1 MSTTITNL
9 PETSKVNGSDYLVLD
24 QPDKTVKSTVSNFLT
39 DTGVVLATQLKDTNG
54 ADLIQS
60 SNGNTVQ
67 EELNNNLLNDREQWR
82 RSLAEAGLTLVD
94 GSFEEGATV
103 GSVTD
108 AVWHIAGGQCYT
120 WDGALPKTVPADSTP
135 ESSGGVGGRKWV
147 SVGDA
152 SLKTMLYGWQGYS
165 FIDGGNLSLYKKK
178 GIFGDSGAIQ
188 DKYEVIKYSDGFWY
202 KYNNSLPFSYGSA
215 PDSTWTNVGKLNG
228 FDENTPENFGAV
240 VNNSTYD
247 CLDAINK
254 AMATGFLRLTAGATY
269 FVSDEVVIPS
279 NLVMETN
286 GATIKAMSG
295 YSWGGKA
302 VVRASKKPVGTSPDL
317 SLPEQQVRGIRH
329 IGTLNIDANN
339 VAPYGFYGF
348 GVVAESTTDIIYAY
362 NATEVGIVLLGS
374 WYHKVNQY
382 MAIDCARGVSLAHG
396 FSGETG
402 DVNVNGVEFGV
413 VAAYNTSKSLSYG
426 YDPYSSSLTPQLIG
440 AGVTLGQGL
449 ASRIGTLIAETTAGA
464 GLATVNAVSWSVG
477 SMYFGKCSEALE
489 DSAEPDIAILSTTGN
504 VEDHVFD
511 VGNIHFGI
519 GTGILQRATASE
531 FLNIQSIYRIDNKKT
546 WHSSSKASSSFV
558 NFVNY
563 YVLNPYDYVKPAQL
577 TTDVGK
583 EVVSS
588 SSMLNFKDFS
598 NTPSIP
604 FVYTGGEIA
613 IHVSISS
620 GSVVSTEFQVT
631 SDSGIEYITC
641 TGSPFQFN
649 LTQPRTVGNTYTVT
663 LATAQSAASGQ
674 GAIHILKQKPS
685 QWLR

>member
-1 MSTTITNL
+1 MSSGCGDVLSLADLQTAKKHQIFEAEVITGKSGGTAGGTDIDYATNAVTGQMQKTL
-9 PETSKVNGSDYLVLD
+9 PAVLRD
-24 QPDKTVKSTVSNFLT
+24 AGFFPVSWDFSTGGTLTVS
-39 DTGVVLATQLKDTNG
+39 DRDKVVYDPVSKTWY
-54 ADLIQS
+54 S
-60 SNGNTVQ
+60 Y
-67 EELNNNLLNDREQWR
+67 
-82 RSLAEAGLTLVD
+82 AGTLPV
-94 GSFEEGATV
+94 V
-103 GSVTD
+103 
-108 AVWHIAGGQCYT
+108 
-120 WDGALPKTVPADSTP
+120 VPASFNP
-135 ESSGGVGGRKWV
+135 V
-147 SVGDA
+147 SNANWKPQTDPDLRIDLQ
-152 SLKTMLYGWQGYS
+152 SWRGYS
-165 FIDGGNLSLYKKK
+165 LPDNGNLSLYKKVGK
-178 GIFGDSGAIQ
+178 FSDGGSVGT
-188 DKYEVIKYSDGFWY
+188 KYDVVGSADGFWY
-202 KYNNSLPFSYGSA
+202 RYTGALPFSYGSA

-329 IGTLNIDANN
+329 VGTLNIDANS

-348 GVVAESTTDIIYAY
+348 GVVAESATDIIYAY

-426 YDPYSSSLTPQLIG
+426 YDPYSASLTPQLIG

-477 SMYFGKCSEALE
+477 SMYFEKCSEALE

-577 TTDVGK
+577 TNDVGK

-649 LTQPRTVGNTYTVT
+649 LTQPRTAGNTYTVT
-663 LATAQSAASGQ
+663 LSTAQSAASGR
-674 GAIHILKQKPS
+674 GAIHILKQKQS

>member
-1 MSTTITNL
+1 MS
-9 PETSKVNGSDYLVLD
+9 SGCGDVL
-24 QPDKTVKSTVSNFLT
+24 SL
-39 DTGVVLATQLKDTNG
+39 
-54 ADLIQS
+54 ADLQTAKKHHIF
-60 SNGNTVQ
+60 
-67 EELNNNLLNDREQWR
+67 E
-82 RSLAEAGLTLVD
+82 AEVITG
-94 GSFEEGATV
+94 
-103 GSVTD
+103 
-108 AVWHIAGGQCYT
+108 
-120 WDGALPKTVPADSTP
+120 K
-135 ESSGGVGGRKWV
+135 SGGVATGADIDYATNPVTGQTQKTLPAVLRDAGFSPVSWDFSTGGTLTIADRDKV
-147 SVGDA
+147 VYDPVG
-152 SLKTMLYGWQGYS
+152 KTWYLYAGTLPVVVPAGFNPVGNADWKPQTDPDLRLDLQSWRGYS
-165 FIDGGNLSLYKKK
+165 LPDNGNLSLYKKVGK
-178 GIFGDSGAIQ
+178 FSDGGSVGTKYDVVGD
-188 DKYEVIKYSDGFWY
+188 DDGFWY
-202 KYNNSLPFSYGSA
+202 RYTGVLPFSYGSA
-215 PDSTWTNVGKLNG
+215 PDSAWSNVGKLNG
-228 FDENTPENFGAV
+228 FDENTPENFGAA
-240 VNNSTYD
+240 VNDSAYD

-279 NLVMETN
+279 YLVMETN

-348 GVVAESTTDIIYAY
+348 GVVAESITDIIYAY
-362 NATEVGIVLLGS
+362 NATELGLVLLGS

-449 ASRIGTLIAETTAGA
+449 SSRIGTLIAETTAGA

-477 SMYFGKCSEALE
+477 SMYFEKCSEALE

-519 GTGILQRATASE
+519 GTGILQRAAASE

-546 WHSSSKASSSFV
+546 WHSSSKAASSFV

-577 TTDVGK
+577 TNDVGK
-583 EVVSS
+583 EVISS

-649 LTQPRTVGNTYTVT
+649 LTQPRTVGNTYIVT
-663 LATAQSAASGQ
+663 LSTAQSAASGQ

>member
-1 MSTTITNL
+1 MS
-9 PETSKVNGSDYLVLD
+9 SGCGDVL
-24 QPDKTVKSTVSNFLT
+24 SL
-39 DTGVVLATQLKDTNG
+39 
-54 ADLIQS
+54 ADLQTAKKHQIF
-60 SNGNTVQ
+60 
-67 EELNNNLLNDREQWR
+67 E
-82 RSLAEAGLTLVD
+82 AEVITG
-94 GSFEEGATV
+94 
-103 GSVTD
+103 
-108 AVWHIAGGQCYT
+108 
-120 WDGALPKTVPADSTP
+120 K
-135 ESSGGVGGRKWV
+135 SGGVAGGADIDYATNPVTGQTQKTLPAVLRDAGFSPV
-147 SVGDA
+147 SWDFSTGGTLTVNDRDKVVYDPVSKTWYSYMGTLPVVVPA
-152 SLKTMLYGWQGYS
+152 SFNPAGNANWKPQTYQDLRLDLQSWRGYS
-165 FIDGGNLSLYKKK
+165 LPDNGNLSLYKKVGK
-178 GIFGDSGAIQ
+178 FSDGGSVGTKYDVVGD
-188 DKYEVIKYSDGFWY
+188 DDGFWY
-202 KYNNSLPFSYGSA
+202 RYTGVLPFSYGST
-215 PDSTWTNVGKLNG
+215 PDSAWSNVGKLNG

-240 VNNSTYD
+240 VNNSTHD

-254 AMATGFLRLTAGATY
+254 AIATGFLRLTAGATY

-295 YSWGGKA
+295 YSWGRKS

-348 GVVAESTTDIIYAY
+348 GVVAESVTDIIYAY

-477 SMYFGKCSEALE
+477 SMYFEKCSEALE
-489 DSAEPDIAILSTTGN
+489 HSAEPDIAILSTTGN

-519 GTGILQRATASE
+519 GTGILQRSTASE

-546 WHSSSKASSSFV
+546 WHSSSKAASSFV

-577 TTDVGK
+577 TNDVGK
-583 EVVSS
+583 EVISS

-620 GSVVSTEFQVT
+620 GSVLSTEFQVT

-649 LTQPRTVGNTYTVT
+649 LTKRRTVGNTYTVT
-663 LATAQSAASGQ
+663 LGTPQSGASGQ

>member
-1 MSTTITNL
+1 MS
-9 PETSKVNGSDYLVLD
+9 SGCGDVL
-24 QPDKTVKSTVSNFLT
+24 SL
-39 DTGVVLATQLKDTNG
+39 
-54 ADLIQS
+54 ADLQTAKKHQIF
-60 SNGNTVQ
+60 
-67 EELNNNLLNDREQWR
+67 E
-82 RSLAEAGLTLVD
+82 AEVITG
-94 GSFEEGATV
+94 
-103 GSVTD
+103 
-108 AVWHIAGGQCYT
+108 
-120 WDGALPKTVPADSTP
+120 K
-135 ESSGGVGGRKWV
+135 SGGVAGGADIDYATNQVTGQTQKTLPAVLRDAGFSPV
-147 SVGDA
+147 SWDFSTGGTLTVNDRGKVVYDPVG
-152 SLKTMLYGWQGYS
+152 KTWYSYAGTLPVVVPAGFNPVGNADWKPQTDPDLRLDLQSWRGYS
-165 FIDGGNLSLYKKK
+165 LPDNGNLSLYKKVGK
-178 GIFGDSGAIQ
+178 FSDGGSVGTKYDVVGD
-188 DKYEVIKYSDGFWY
+188 DDGFWY
-202 KYNNSLPFSYGSA
+202 RYTGVLPFSYGSA
-215 PDSTWTNVGKLNG
+215 PDSAWSNVGKLNG
-228 FDENTPENFGAV
+228 FDENTPENFGAA
-240 VNNSTYD
+240 VNDSTYD

-279 NLVMETN
+279 YLVMETN

-477 SMYFGKCSEALE
+477 SMYFEKCSEALE

-577 TTDVGK
+577 TNDVGK
-583 EVVSS
+583 EVISS
-588 SSMLNFKDFS
+588 TAMLNFKDFS

-649 LTQPRTVGNTYTVT
+649 LTQSRTVGNTYTVT
-663 LATAQSAASGQ
+663 LSTAQSAASGQ

>member
-1 MSTTITNL
+1 MTDITANVIVSMPSQL
-9 PETSKVNGSDYLVLD
+9 FTMARSFKAVANGKIYIGKIDTDPVNPENQIQVYVENEDGSHVPVSQPIIINAAGYPVYNGQIAKFV
-24 QPDKTVKSTVSNFLT
+24 
-39 DTGVVLATQLKDTNG
+39 
-54 ADLIQS
+54 
-60 SNGNTVQ
+60 TVQ
-67 EELNNNLLNDREQWR
+67 GHSMAVYDAYGAQQFYFPNVLKYDPDQFSVWAKNHFRLNFYFKSDI
-82 RSLAEAGLTLVD
+82 
-94 GSFEEGATV
+94 SF
-103 GSVTD
+103 
-108 AVWHIAGGQCYT
+108 
-120 WDGALPKTVPADSTP
+120 
-135 ESSGGVGGRKWV
+135 SSGGHIDDERYAVLYDNDPDGNMYFYARKDIVEGGYDVDAGSHPDDNWICVG
-147 SVGDA
+147 
-152 SLKTMLYGWQGYS
+152 L
-165 FIDGGNLSLYKKK
+165 
-178 GIFGDSGAIQ
+178 
-188 DKYEVIKYSDGFWY
+188 
-202 KYNNSLPFSYGSA
+202 
-215 PDSTWTNVGKLNG
+215 LNG
-228 FDENTPENFGAV
+228 FNLNTPENFGAKPY
-240 VNNSTYD
+240 SESD
-247 CLDAINK
+247 CLNAIN
-254 AMATGFLRLTAGATY
+254 MAIKTGFIELTPGCTY

-279 NLVMETN
+279 YLVMETN

-348 GVVAESTTDIIYAY
+348 GVVAESVTDIIYAY

-382 MAIDCARGVSLAHG
+382 MGIDCARGVSLAHG

-477 SMYFGKCSEALE
+477 SMYFEKCSEALE

-531 FLNIQSIYRIDNKKT
+531 FLNIQSIYRVDNKKT

-563 YVLNPYDYVKPAQL
+563 YVLLAYDYTKPVQL
-577 TTDVGK
+577 TNDVGK
-583 EVVSS
+583 EVISS

-598 NTPSIP
+598 NMPSIP

-613 IHVSISS
+613 IHISISS
-620 GSVVSTEFQVT
+620 GSVLYTEFQVT
-631 SDSGIEYITC
+631 SDSGIEYISCDT
-641 TGSPFQFN
+641 SPLQFN
-649 LTQPRTVGNTYTVT
+649 LTQPRTVGNTYIVT
-663 LATAQSAASGQ
+663 LATAQQAASGQ

>member
-1 MSTTITNL
+1 MTDITANVIVSMPSQL
-9 PETSKVNGSDYLVLD
+9 FTMARSFKAVANGKIYIGKIDTDPVNTDNQIQVYVENEDGSHVPVS
-24 QPDKTVKSTVSNFLT
+24 QPIIINAAGYPVY
-39 DTGVVLATQLKDTNG
+39 NG
-54 ADLIQS
+54 QIAKFV
-60 SNGNTVQ
+60 TVQ
-67 EELNNNLLNDREQWR
+67 GHSMAVYDAYGSQQFYFPNVLKYDPDQFSVWAKNHFRLNFYFKSDI
-82 RSLAEAGLTLVD
+82 
-94 GSFEEGATV
+94 SF
-103 GSVTD
+103 
-108 AVWHIAGGQCYT
+108 
-120 WDGALPKTVPADSTP
+120 
-135 ESSGGVGGRKWV
+135 SSGGHIDDERYAVLYDNDPDGNMYFYARKDIVEGGYDVDAGSHPDDNWICVG
-147 SVGDA
+147 
-152 SLKTMLYGWQGYS
+152 L
-165 FIDGGNLSLYKKK
+165 
-178 GIFGDSGAIQ
+178 
-188 DKYEVIKYSDGFWY
+188 
-202 KYNNSLPFSYGSA
+202 
-215 PDSTWTNVGKLNG
+215 LNG
-228 FDENTPENFGAV
+228 FNLNTPENFGAKPD
-240 VNNSTYD
+240 SESD
-247 CLDAINK
+247 CLNAIN
-254 AMATGFLRLTAGATY
+254 MAIKTGFIELTPSCTY

-279 NLVMETN
+279 HLVMETN

-348 GVVAESTTDIIYAY
+348 GVVAESATDIIYAY

-382 MAIDCARGVSLAHG
+382 MGIDCARGVSLAHG

-477 SMYFGKCSEALE
+477 SMYFEKCSEALE

-563 YVLNPYDYVKPAQL
+563 YVLNPYDYVKPVQL
-577 TTDVGK
+577 TNDVGK
-583 EVVSS
+583 DVISS
-588 SSMLNFKDFS
+588 SAMLNFKDFS
-598 NTPSIP
+598 NTPNIP
-604 FVYTGGEIA
+604 FFYTGGDLDIN
-613 IHVSISS
+613 ISISE
-620 GSVVSTEFQVT
+620 GSIIGLGIQVQ
-631 SDSGIEYITC
+631 SEDGIEYITC
-641 TGSPFQFN
+641 TSSPFSAK
-649 LTQPRTVGNTYTVT
+649 LTKRRNAYSVYWVSMGTPVQA
-663 LATAQSAASGQ
+663 ATGM
-674 GAIHILKQKPS
+674 GAIIITKQKTS

>member
-1 MSTTITNL
+1 MCAKKGT
-9 PETSKVNGSDYLVLD
+9 PA
-24 QPDKTVKSTVSNFLT
+24 DKMTEAENFLT
-39 DTGVVLATQLKDTNG
+39 LYKEEGGEQVPVTQPV
-54 ADLIQS
+54 I
-60 SNGNTVQ
+60 
-67 EELNNNLLNDREQWR
+67 LNQV
-82 RSLAEAGLTLVD
+82 GLPVVD
-94 GSFEEGATV
+94 GNVVSILCPQEYALAVYDAYGAQQFYFPNVRKYDPDQFSVWAKNHFRLNFYFKSDISF
-103 GSVTD
+103 
-108 AVWHIAGGQCYT
+108 
-120 WDGALPKTVPADSTP
+120 
-135 ESSGGVGGRKWV
+135 SSGGHIDDERYAVLYDNDPDGNMYFYARKYIAEGGYDVDAGSHPDDNWICVG
-147 SVGDA
+147 
-152 SLKTMLYGWQGYS
+152 L
-165 FIDGGNLSLYKKK
+165 
-178 GIFGDSGAIQ
+178 
-188 DKYEVIKYSDGFWY
+188 
-202 KYNNSLPFSYGSA
+202 
-215 PDSTWTNVGKLNG
+215 LNG
-228 FDENTPENFGAV
+228 FNLNTPENFGAKPY
-240 VNNSTYD
+240 SESD
-247 CLDAINK
+247 CLNAIK
-254 AMATGFLRLTAGATY
+254 MAIKTGFIELTPGCTY

-279 NLVMETN
+279 YLVMETN

-382 MAIDCARGVSLAHG
+382 MGIDCARGVSLAHG

-426 YDPYSSSLTPQLIG
+426 YDPYSSSLNPQLIG

-477 SMYFGKCSEALE
+477 SMYFEKCSEALE

-563 YVLNPYDYVKPAQL
+563 YVLNPYDYVKPVQL
-577 TTDVGK
+577 TNDVGK
-583 EVVSS
+583 DVISS
-588 SSMLNFKDFS
+588 SAMLNFKDFS
-598 NTPSIP
+598 NTPNIP
-604 FVYTGGEIA
+604 FFYTGGDLNIN
-613 IHVSISS
+613 ISISE
-620 GSVVSTEFQVT
+620 GSIVGLDIQVQ
-631 SDSGIEYITC
+631 SEDGIEYITC
-641 TGSPFQFN
+641 TSSPFSAK
-649 LTQPRTVGNTYTVT
+649 LTKRRNAYSVYWVSVGTPVQE
-663 LATAQSAASGQ
+663 ATGM
-674 GAIHILKQKPS
+674 GAIIITKQKTS

>member
-1 MSTTITNL
+1 MSDITANVVVSMPSQL
-9 PETSKVNGSDYLVLD
+9 FTMARSFKAVANGKIYIGKIDTDPVNPENQIQVYVENEDGSHVPVSQPIIINAAGYPVYNGQIAKFV
-24 QPDKTVKSTVSNFLT
+24 
-39 DTGVVLATQLKDTNG
+39 
-54 ADLIQS
+54 
-60 SNGNTVQ
+60 TVQ
-67 EELNNNLLNDREQWR
+67 GHSMAVYDAYGAQQFYFPNVLKYDPDQFSVWAKNHFRLNFYFKSDI
-82 RSLAEAGLTLVD
+82 
-94 GSFEEGATV
+94 SF
-103 GSVTD
+103 
-108 AVWHIAGGQCYT
+108 
-120 WDGALPKTVPADSTP
+120 
-135 ESSGGVGGRKWV
+135 SSGGHIDDERYAVLYDNDPDGNMYFYARKDIVEGGYDVDAGSHPDDNWICVG
-147 SVGDA
+147 
-152 SLKTMLYGWQGYS
+152 L
-165 FIDGGNLSLYKKK
+165 
-178 GIFGDSGAIQ
+178 
-188 DKYEVIKYSDGFWY
+188 
-202 KYNNSLPFSYGSA
+202 
-215 PDSTWTNVGKLNG
+215 LNG
-228 FDENTPENFGAV
+228 FNLNTPENFGAKPY
-240 VNNSTYD
+240 SESD
-247 CLDAINK
+247 CLNAIN
-254 AMATGFLRLTAGATY
+254 MAIKTGFIELTPGCTY

-279 NLVMETN
+279 YLVMETN

-348 GVVAESTTDIIYAY
+348 GVVAESVTDIIYAY

-382 MAIDCARGVSLAHG
+382 MGIDCARGVSLAHG

-477 SMYFGKCSEALE
+477 SMYFEKCSEALE

-531 FLNIQSIYRIDNKKT
+531 FLNIQSIYRVDNKKT

-563 YVLNPYDYVKPAQL
+563 YVLLAYDYTKPVQL
-577 TTDVGK
+577 TNDVGK
-583 EVVSS
+583 EVISS

-598 NTPSIP
+598 NMPSIP

-613 IHVSISS
+613 IHISISS
-620 GSVVSTEFQVT
+620 GSVLYTEFQVT
-631 SDSGIEYITC
+631 SDSGIEYISCDT
-641 TGSPFQFN
+641 SPLQFN
-649 LTQPRTVGNTYTVT
+649 LTQPRTVGNTYIVT
-663 LATAQSAASGQ
+663 LATAQQAASGQ

>member
-1 MSTTITNL
+1 MATVPTNKPIPSEDPRDLKFNAGKIDEVVTSDAHYYTDRFGVRRFTIAGFQYTAEEAIRNYGYITMDSF
-9 PETSKVNGSDYLVLD
+9 EDG
-24 QPDKTVKSTVSNFLT
+24 
-39 DTGVVLATQLKDTNG
+39 AT
-54 ADLIQS
+54 
-60 SNGNTVQ
+60 
-67 EELNNNLLNDREQWR
+67 
-82 RSLAEAGLTLVD
+82 LTLPNQVLRYEATGEYYRFD
-94 GSFEEGATV
+94 G
-103 GSVTD
+103 D
-108 AVWHIAGGQCYT
+108 
-120 WDGALPKTVPADSTP
+120 LPKTVPAGSTP
-135 ESSGGVGGRKWV
+135 ETSGGIGLGAWV

-178 GIFGDSGAIQ
+178 GIFGDSGVIQ

-202 KYNNSLPFSYGSA
+202 KYNNSLPFSYGSS
-215 PDSTWTNVGKLNG
+215 PDSNWTNVGKLNG

-240 VNNSTYD
+240 VNNSTHD

-279 NLVMETN
+279 YLVMETN

-382 MAIDCARGVSLAHG
+382 MGIDCARGVSLAHG

-464 GLATVNAVSWSVG
+464 GLATVNAVSWSAG
-477 SMYFGKCSEALE
+477 SMYFEKCSEALE

-546 WHSSSKASSSFV
+546 WHSSSKAASSFV

-563 YVLNPYDYVKPAQL
+563 YVLNPYDYIKPVQL
-577 TTDVGK
+577 TNDVGK
-583 EVVSS
+583 EVISS

-604 FVYTGGEIA
+604 FVYTGGDIS

-620 GSVVSTEFQVT
+620 GSVLSTEFQVT

-663 LATAQSAASGQ
+663 LSTAQSAASGQ

>member
-1 MSTTITNL
+1 MS
-9 PETSKVNGSDYLVLD
+9 SGCGDVL
-24 QPDKTVKSTVSNFLT
+24 SL
-39 DTGVVLATQLKDTNG
+39 
-54 ADLIQS
+54 ADLQTAKKHQIF
-60 SNGNTVQ
+60 
-67 EELNNNLLNDREQWR
+67 E
-82 RSLAEAGLTLVD
+82 AEVITG
-94 GSFEEGATV
+94 
-103 GSVTD
+103 
-108 AVWHIAGGQCYT
+108 
-120 WDGALPKTVPADSTP
+120 K
-135 ESSGGVGGRKWV
+135 SGGVAGGADIDYATNPVTGQMQKTLPAVLRDAGFSPV
-147 SVGDA
+147 SWDFSTGGTLTIADRDKVVYDPVGETWYSYAGTLPVVVPAGFNPVGNADWKPQTDPDLRIDLQ
-152 SLKTMLYGWQGYS
+152 SWRGYS
-165 FIDGGNLSLYKKK
+165 LPDNGNLSLYKKVGK
-178 GIFGDSGAIQ
+178 FSDGGSVGTKYDVVGD
-188 DKYEVIKYSDGFWY
+188 DDGFWY
-202 KYNNSLPFSYGSA
+202 RYTGVLPFSYGSA
-215 PDSTWTNVGKLNG
+215 PDSAWSNVGKLNG

-240 VNNSTYD
+240 VNDSTYD
-247 CLDAINK
+247 CLDTINK
-254 AMATGFLRLTAGATY
+254 AIATGFLRLTAGATY

-317 SLPEQQVRGIRH
+317 SSPEQQVRGIRH
-329 IGTLNIDANN
+329 VGTLNIDANN

-348 GVVAESTTDIIYAY
+348 GVVAESVTDIIYAY

-477 SMYFGKCSEALE
+477 SMYFEKCSEALE

-546 WHSSSKASSSFV
+546 WHSSSKAASSFV

-577 TTDVGK
+577 TNDVGK
-583 EVVSS
+583 EVISS

-598 NTPSIP
+598 NMPSIP

-620 GSVVSTEFQVT
+620 GSVLSTEFQVT

-649 LTQPRTVGNTYTVT
+649 LTQPRTVGNTYIVT
-663 LATAQSAASGQ
+663 LSTAQSAASGR

>member
-1 MSTTITNL
+1 MS
-9 PETSKVNGSDYLVLD
+9 SGCGDVL
-24 QPDKTVKSTVSNFLT
+24 SL
-39 DTGVVLATQLKDTNG
+39 
-54 ADLIQS
+54 ADLQTAKKHQIF
-60 SNGNTVQ
+60 
-67 EELNNNLLNDREQWR
+67 E
-82 RSLAEAGLTLVD
+82 AEVITG
-94 GSFEEGATV
+94 
-103 GSVTD
+103 
-108 AVWHIAGGQCYT
+108 
-120 WDGALPKTVPADSTP
+120 K
-135 ESSGGVGGRKWV
+135 SGGVAGGADIDYATNAVTGQTQKTLPAVLRDAGFSPV
-147 SVGDA
+147 SWDFSTGGTLTVNDRDKVVYDPVSKTWYSYAGGLPVVVPAGFNPVGNADWK
-152 SLKTMLYGWQGYS
+152 SQTDPDLRIDLQSWRGYS
-165 FIDGGNLSLYKKK
+165 LPDNGNLSLYKKVGK
-178 GIFGDSGAIQ
+178 FTDGGSVGT
-188 DKYEVIKYSDGFWY
+188 KYDVVGSDDGFWY
-202 KYNNSLPFSYGSA
+202 RYTGALPFSYGSA
-215 PDSTWTNVGKLNG
+215 PDSTWSNVGKLNG

-240 VNNSTYD
+240 VNDSTYD

-329 IGTLNIDANN
+329 VGTLNIDANN

-348 GVVAESTTDIIYAY
+348 GVVAESITDIIYAY

-382 MAIDCARGVSLAHG
+382 MGIDCARGVSLAHG

-477 SMYFGKCSEALE
+477 SMYFEKCSEALE

-511 VGNIHFGI
+511 IGNIHFGI

-546 WHSSSKASSSFV
+546 WHSSSKAYSSFV

-563 YVLNPYDYVKPAQL
+563 YVLNPYDYVKPVQL
-577 TTDVGK
+577 TNDVGK

-620 GSVVSTEFQVT
+620 GSVLSTEFQVT

-663 LATAQSAASGQ
+663 LSTAQSAASGR
-674 GAIHILKQKPS
+674 GAIHILRQKPS

>member
-1 MSTTITNL
+1 MANC
-9 PETSKVNGSDYLVLD
+9 NDYISADDL
-24 QPDKTVKSTVSNFLT
+24 KTGKQAILHIEHVAKSR
-39 DTGVVLATQLKDTNG
+39 DA
-54 ADLIQS
+54 
-60 SNGNTVQ
+60 NGNPALEVTDIIRGQSVTNKTLDGLENLYNQ
-67 EELNNNLLNDREQWR
+67 AISQVGYITMDSFEDGATLTLLNQALRY
-82 RSLAEAGLTLVD
+82 EATG
-94 GSFEEGATV
+94 E
-103 GSVTD
+103 
-108 AVWHIAGGQCYT
+108 YYR
-120 WDGALPKTVPADSTP
+120 WDGEFPKTVSPGSTP
-135 ESSGGVGGRKWV
+135 ESAGGIGVGSWL

-152 SLKTMLYGWQGYS
+152 TLRTMLSTWKGYS
-165 FIDGGNLSLYKKK
+165 FIDNGNLSLYKKK
-178 GIFGDSGAIQ
+178 GLFGDAGKVETSYDVVQ
-188 DKYEVIKYSDGFWY
+188 YSDGFWY
-202 KYNNSLPFSYGSA
+202 KYTGSLPFTYGAA
-215 PDSTWTNVGKLNG
+215 PDSLWVNVGNLTG
-228 FDENTPENFGAV
+228 FPENSPENFGAIPGV
-240 VNNSTYD
+240 ETFD
-247 CLDAINK
+247 CLPAIK
-254 AMATGFLRLTAGATY
+254 LAILTGTLLLNPGETY
-269 FVSDEVVIPS
+269 YVSDEVIIPS
-279 NLVMETN
+279 NLIMFTN
-286 GATIKAMSG
+286 SATIKAMPSVT
-295 YSWGGKA
+295 WTGKA

-317 SLPEQQVRGIRH
+317 TLIAEQVRGVRH
-329 IGTLNIDANN
+329 SGVLNIDANN
-339 VAPYGFYGF
+339 VAPYGYYGF
-348 GVVAESTTDIIYAY
+348 GVVAESITDIIYAY
-362 NATEVGIVLLGS
+362 NATEGGIVLLGS

-477 SMYFGKCSEALE
+477 SMYFEKCSEALE

-519 GTGILQRATASE
+519 GTGILQRATTSE

-577 TTDVGK
+577 TNDVGK

-663 LATAQSAASGQ
+663 LSTAQSAASGQ

>member
-1 MSTTITNL
+1 MSSGCGDVLSLADLQTAKKHQIFEAEVIT
-9 PETSKVNGSDYLVLD
+9 G
-24 QPDKTVKSTVSNFLT
+24 KSG
-39 DTGVVLATQLKDTNG
+39 GVAGG
-54 ADLIQS
+54 ADIDYATNQATGQTQKTLPAVLRDAGFS
-60 SNGNTVQ
+60 PVSWDFSTGGT
-67 EELNNNLLNDREQWR
+67 LTTADRDKVVYDPV
-82 RSLAEAGLTLVD
+82 SK
-94 GSFEEGATV
+94 
-103 GSVTD
+103 
-108 AVWHIAGGQCYT
+108 T
-120 WDGALPKTVPADSTP
+120 WYSYAGALPVTVPAGFNP
-135 ESSGGVGGRKWV
+135 VGNADWKPQTDPDLRLDLQSWR
-147 SVGDA
+147 
-152 SLKTMLYGWQGYS
+152 GYS
-165 FIDGGNLSLYKKK
+165 LPDNGNLSLYKKVGK
-178 GIFGDSGAIQ
+178 FSDGGSVGTKYDVVGD
-188 DKYEVIKYSDGFWY
+188 DDGFWY
-202 KYNNSLPFSYGSA
+202 RYTGVLPFSYGSA
-215 PDSTWTNVGKLNG
+215 PDSAWSNVGKLNG

-240 VNNSTYD
+240 VNDSTYD
-247 CLDAINK
+247 CLDALNK
-254 AMATGFLRLTAGATY
+254 AMATGFLRLTAGGTY

-286 GATIKAMSG
+286 GATIKAMPSVT
-295 YSWGGKA
+295 WTGKA

-348 GVVAESTTDIIYAY
+348 GVVAESVTDIIYAY

-382 MAIDCARGVSLAHG
+382 MGIDCARGVSLAHG

-477 SMYFGKCSEALE
+477 SMYFEKCSEALE

-577 TTDVGK
+577 TNDVGK
-583 EVVSS
+583 EVISS
-588 SSMLNFKDFS
+588 TAMLNFKDFS

-649 LTQPRTVGNTYTVT
+649 LTQPRTVGNTYIVT
-663 LATAQSAASGQ
+663 LSTAQSAASGQ

>member
-1 MSTTITNL
+1 MS
-9 PETSKVNGSDYLVLD
+9 SGCGDVL
-24 QPDKTVKSTVSNFLT
+24 SL
-39 DTGVVLATQLKDTNG
+39 
-54 ADLIQS
+54 ADLQTAKKHQIFEAEVITGKSGGVAGDADIDYATNPVTGQTQKTLPAVLRDAGFS
-60 SNGNTVQ
+60 PVSWDFSTGGT
-67 EELNNNLLNDREQWR
+67 LTTADRDKVVYDPV
-82 RSLAEAGLTLVD
+82 SK
-94 GSFEEGATV
+94 
-103 GSVTD
+103 
-108 AVWHIAGGQCYT
+108 T
-120 WDGALPKTVPADSTP
+120 WYSYAGALPVTVPAGFNP
-135 ESSGGVGGRKWV
+135 VGNADWKPQTDPDLRIDLQSWR
-147 SVGDA
+147 
-152 SLKTMLYGWQGYS
+152 GYS
-165 FIDGGNLSLYKKK
+165 LPDNGNLSLYKKVGK
-178 GIFGDSGAIQ
+178 FSDSGSVGT
-188 DKYEVIKYSDGFWY
+188 KYDVVGDADGFWY
-202 KYNNSLPFSYGSA
+202 RYTGVLPFSYGSA
-215 PDSTWTNVGKLNG
+215 PDSAWSNVGKLNG

-240 VNNSTYD
+240 VNNSTHD

-254 AMATGFLRLTAGATY
+254 AIATGFLRLTAGATY

-279 NLVMETN
+279 YLVMETN

-329 IGTLNIDANN
+329 VGTLNIDANN

-348 GVVAESTTDIIYAY
+348 GVVAESVTDIIYAY

-477 SMYFGKCSEALE
+477 SMYFEKCSEALE

-531 FLNIQSIYRIDNKKT
+531 FLNIRSIYRIDNKKT

-577 TTDVGK
+577 TNDVGK
-583 EVVSS
+583 EVISS
-588 SSMLNFKDFS
+588 TAMLNFKDFS

-649 LTQPRTVGNTYTVT
+649 LTQPRTVGNTYIVT
-663 LATAQSAASGQ
+663 LSTAQSAASGQ

>member
-1 MSTTITNL
+1 M
-9 PETSKVNGSDYLVLD
+9 Y
-24 QPDKTVKSTVSNFLT
+24 FY
-39 DTGVVLATQLKDTNG
+39 ARKDTVEG
-54 ADLIQS
+54 GYD
-60 SNGNTVQ
+60 V
-67 EELNNNLLNDREQWR
+67 D
-82 RSLAEAGLTLVD
+82 AGSHPD
-94 GSFEEGATV
+94 DNWICV
-103 GSVTD
+103 G
-108 AVWHIAGGQCYT
+108 
-120 WDGALPKTVPADSTP
+120 L
-135 ESSGGVGGRKWV
+135 
-147 SVGDA
+147 
-152 SLKTMLYGWQGYS
+152 
-165 FIDGGNLSLYKKK
+165 
-178 GIFGDSGAIQ
+178 
-188 DKYEVIKYSDGFWY
+188 
-202 KYNNSLPFSYGSA
+202 
-215 PDSTWTNVGKLNG
+215 LNG
-228 FDENTPENFGAV
+228 FNLNTPENFGAKPD
-240 VNNSTYD
+240 SESD
-247 CLDAINK
+247 CLNAIN
-254 AMATGFLRLTAGATY
+254 MAIKTGFIELTPGCTY

-279 NLVMETN
+279 YLVMETN

-329 IGTLNIDANN
+329 VGTLNIDANN

-348 GVVAESTTDIIYAY
+348 GVVAESVTDIIYAY
-362 NATEVGIVLLGS
+362 NSTEVGIVLLGS

-382 MAIDCARGVSLAHG
+382 MGIDCARGVSLAHG

-477 SMYFGKCSEALE
+477 SMYFEKCSEALE

-563 YVLNPYDYVKPAQL
+563 YVLNPYDYVKPVQL
-577 TTDVGK
+577 TNDVGK
-583 EVVSS
+583 DVISS
-588 SSMLNFKDFS
+588 SAMLNFKDFS
-598 NTPSIP
+598 NTPNIP
-604 FVYTGGEIA
+604 FFYTGGDLDIN
-613 IHVSISS
+613 ISISD
-620 GSVVSTEFQVT
+620 GSIIGLGIQVQ
-631 SDSGIEYITC
+631 SEDGIEYITC
-641 TGSPFQFN
+641 TSSPFSAK
-649 LTQPRTVGNTYTVT
+649 LTKRRNAYSVYWVSMGTPVQE
-663 LATAQSAASGQ
+663 ATGM
-674 GAIHILKQKPS
+674 GAIIITKQKTS

>member
-1 MSTTITNL
+1 MS
-9 PETSKVNGSDYLVLD
+9 SGCGDVL
-24 QPDKTVKSTVSNFLT
+24 SL
-39 DTGVVLATQLKDTNG
+39 
-54 ADLIQS
+54 ADLQTAKKHQIF
-60 SNGNTVQ
+60 
-67 EELNNNLLNDREQWR
+67 E
-82 RSLAEAGLTLVD
+82 AEVITG
-94 GSFEEGATV
+94 
-103 GSVTD
+103 
-108 AVWHIAGGQCYT
+108 
-120 WDGALPKTVPADSTP
+120 K
-135 ESSGGVGGRKWV
+135 SGGVAGGADIDYATNPVTGQMQKTLPAVLRDAGFSPV
-147 SVGDA
+147 SWDFSTGGTLTIADRDKVVYDPVGETWYSYAGTLPVVVPAGFNPVGNADWKPQTDPDLRIDLQ
-152 SLKTMLYGWQGYS
+152 SWRGYS
-165 FIDGGNLSLYKKK
+165 LPDNGNLSLYKKVGK
-178 GIFGDSGAIQ
+178 FPDGGSVGTKYDVVGD
-188 DKYEVIKYSDGFWY
+188 DDGFWY
-202 KYNNSLPFSYGSA
+202 RYTGVLPFSYGSA
-215 PDSTWTNVGKLNG
+215 PDSAWSNVGKLNG

-240 VNNSTYD
+240 VNDSTYD
-247 CLDAINK
+247 CLDTINK
-254 AMATGFLRLTAGATY
+254 AIATGFLRLTAGATY

-317 SLPEQQVRGIRH
+317 SSPEQQVRGIRH
-329 IGTLNIDANN
+329 VGTLNIDANN

-348 GVVAESTTDIIYAY
+348 GVVAESVTDIIYAY

-477 SMYFGKCSEALE
+477 SMYFEKCSEALE
-489 DSAEPDIAILSTTGN
+489 DSAEPDIAVLSTTGN

-546 WHSSSKASSSFV
+546 WHSSSKAASSFV

-577 TTDVGK
+577 TNDVGK
-583 EVVSS
+583 EVISS

-620 GSVVSTEFQVT
+620 GSVLSTEFQVT
-631 SDSGIEYITC
+631 SDPGIEYITC

-649 LTQPRTVGNTYTVT
+649 LTQPRTVGNTYIVT
-663 LATAQSAASGQ
+663 LSTAQSAASGQ

>member
-1 MSTTITNL
+1 MATAPTNKPIPSEDPRDLKFNAGKIDEAVTSDAHYYTDRFGVRRWTIAGFQGTAEEAIRNYGYITMDSFEDGATLTLPNQTLRYEANGEYYRWDGEFPKVVTAGST
-9 PETSKVNGSDYLVLD
+9 PETSGGIGL
-24 QPDKTVKSTVSNFLT
+24 
-39 DTGVVLATQLKDTNG
+39 G
-54 ADLIQS
+54 A
-60 SNGNTVQ
+60 
-67 EELNNNLLNDREQWR
+67 
-82 RSLAEAGLTLVD
+82 
-94 GSFEEGATV
+94 
-103 GSVTD
+103 
-108 AVWHIAGGQCYT
+108 
-120 WDGALPKTVPADSTP
+120 
-135 ESSGGVGGRKWV
+135 WV

-178 GIFGDSGAIQ
+178 GIFGDSGVIQ

-215 PDSTWTNVGKLNG
+215 PDSNWTNVGKLNG
-228 FDENTPENFGAV
+228 FDENTPENFGAA
-240 VNNSTYD
+240 VNDSAYD

-302 VVRASKKPVGTSPDL
+302 VVRASKKPVGTSPDF

-329 IGTLNIDANN
+329 VGTLNIDANN

-348 GVVAESTTDIIYAY
+348 GVVAESITDIIYAY

-402 DVNVNGVEFGV
+402 YVNVNGVEFGV

-449 ASRIGTLIAETTAGA
+449 ASRIGTLIAETTSGA

-477 SMYFGKCSEALE
+477 SMYFEKCSEALE

-531 FLNIQSIYRIDNKKT
+531 FLNIQSIYRMDNKKT

-563 YVLNPYDYVKPAQL
+563 YVLNPYDYVKPVQL
-577 TTDVGK
+577 THDVGK
-583 EVVSS
+583 EVISS

-598 NTPSIP
+598 NTPTIP

-620 GSVVSTEFQVT
+620 GSVLSTEFQVT

-649 LTQPRTVGNTYTVT
+649 LTQPRTVGNTYTVA
-663 LATAQSAASGQ
+663 LSTAQSGASGQ

>member
-1 MSTTITNL
+1 MTDITANVVVSMPSQL
-9 PETSKVNGSDYLVLD
+9 FTMARSFKAVANGKIYIGKIDTDPVNPENQIQVYVENEDGSHVPVSQPIIINAAGYPVYNGQIAKFV
-24 QPDKTVKSTVSNFLT
+24 
-39 DTGVVLATQLKDTNG
+39 
-54 ADLIQS
+54 
-60 SNGNTVQ
+60 TVQ
-67 EELNNNLLNDREQWR
+67 GHSMAVYDAYGAQQFYFPNVLKYDPDQFSVWAKNHFRLNFYFKSDI
-82 RSLAEAGLTLVD
+82 
-94 GSFEEGATV
+94 SF
-103 GSVTD
+103 
-108 AVWHIAGGQCYT
+108 
-120 WDGALPKTVPADSTP
+120 
-135 ESSGGVGGRKWV
+135 SSGGHIDDERYAVLYDNDPDGKMYFYARKDIVEGGYDVDAGSHPDDNWICVG
-147 SVGDA
+147 
-152 SLKTMLYGWQGYS
+152 L
-165 FIDGGNLSLYKKK
+165 
-178 GIFGDSGAIQ
+178 
-188 DKYEVIKYSDGFWY
+188 
-202 KYNNSLPFSYGSA
+202 
-215 PDSTWTNVGKLNG
+215 LNG
-228 FDENTPENFGAV
+228 FNLNTPENFGAKPY
-240 VNNSTYD
+240 SESD
-247 CLDAINK
+247 CLNAIN
-254 AMATGFLRLTAGATY
+254 MAIKTGFIELTPGCTY

-477 SMYFGKCSEALE
+477 SMYFEKCSEALE

-519 GTGILQRATASE
+519 GTGILQRATTSE

-563 YVLNPYDYVKPAQL
+563 YVLNPYDYVKPVQL
-577 TTDVGK
+577 TNDVGK
-583 EVVSS
+583 DVISS
-588 SSMLNFKDFS
+588 SAMLNFKDFS
-598 NTPSIP
+598 NTPNIP
-604 FVYTGGEIA
+604 FFYTGGDLDIN
-613 IHVSISS
+613 ISISD
-620 GSVVSTEFQVT
+620 GSIIGLGIQVQ
-631 SDSGIEYITC
+631 SEDGIEYITC
-641 TGSPFQFN
+641 TSSPFSAK
-649 LTQPRTVGNTYTVT
+649 LTKRRNAYSVYWVSMGTPVQE
-663 LATAQSAASGQ
+663 ATGM
-674 GAIHILKQKPS
+674 GAIIITKQKTS

>member
-1 MSTTITNL
+1 MS
-9 PETSKVNGSDYLVLD
+9 SGCGDVL
-24 QPDKTVKSTVSNFLT
+24 SL
-39 DTGVVLATQLKDTNG
+39 
-54 ADLIQS
+54 ADLQTAKKHQIF
-60 SNGNTVQ
+60 
-67 EELNNNLLNDREQWR
+67 E
-82 RSLAEAGLTLVD
+82 AEVITG
-94 GSFEEGATV
+94 
-103 GSVTD
+103 
-108 AVWHIAGGQCYT
+108 
-120 WDGALPKTVPADSTP
+120 K
-135 ESSGGVGGRKWV
+135 SGGVATGADIDYATNAVTGQMQKTLPAVLRDAGFSPVSWDFSTGGTLTTADRDKVVYDPV
-147 SVGDA
+147 SKTWYSYAGTLPVVVPA
-152 SLKTMLYGWQGYS
+152 SFNPVSNANWKPQTDPDLRIDLQSWRGYS
-165 FIDGGNLSLYKKK
+165 LPDNGNLSLYKKVGK
-178 GIFGDSGAIQ
+178 FSDSGSVGT
-188 DKYEVIKYSDGFWY
+188 KYDVVGSADGFWY
-202 KYNNSLPFSYGSA
+202 RYTGALPFSYGSA

-329 IGTLNIDANN
+329 VGTLNIDANN

-348 GVVAESTTDIIYAY
+348 GVVAESATDIIYAY

-449 ASRIGTLIAETTAGA
+449 ASRIGTLIAETTAGT

-477 SMYFGKCSEALE
+477 SMYFEKCSEALE

-511 VGNIHFGI
+511 IGNIHFGI

-563 YVLNPYDYVKPAQL
+563 YVLNPYDYVKPVQL
-577 TTDVGK
+577 TNDVGK

-663 LATAQSAASGQ
+663 LSTAQSAASGQ
-674 GAIHILKQKPS
+674 GAIHILRQKPS

>member
-1 MSTTITNL
+1 MS
-9 PETSKVNGSDYLVLD
+9 SGCGDVL
-24 QPDKTVKSTVSNFLT
+24 SL
-39 DTGVVLATQLKDTNG
+39 
-54 ADLIQS
+54 ADLQTAKKHQIF
-60 SNGNTVQ
+60 
-67 EELNNNLLNDREQWR
+67 E
-82 RSLAEAGLTLVD
+82 AEVITG
-94 GSFEEGATV
+94 
-103 GSVTD
+103 
-108 AVWHIAGGQCYT
+108 
-120 WDGALPKTVPADSTP
+120 K
-135 ESSGGVGGRKWV
+135 SGGVAGGADIDYATNAVTGQLQKTLPAVLRDAGFSPV
-147 SVGDA
+147 SWDFSTGGTLATADRDKVVYDPVSKTWYSYAGGLPVVVPAGFNPVGNADWKPQTDPDLRIDLQ
-152 SLKTMLYGWQGYS
+152 SWRGYS
-165 FIDGGNLSLYKKK
+165 LPDNGNLSLYKKVGK
-178 GIFGDSGAIQ
+178 FSDSGSVGT
-188 DKYEVIKYSDGFWY
+188 KYDVVGSDDGFWY
-202 KYNNSLPFSYGSA
+202 RYTGALPFSYGSA
-215 PDSTWTNVGKLNG
+215 PDSTWVNVGKLNG

-240 VNNSTYD
+240 INDSTYD
-247 CLDAINK
+247 SLDAINK

-279 NLVMETN
+279 YLVMETN

-302 VVRASKKPVGTSPDL
+302 VVRASKKPVGISPDL

-348 GVVAESTTDIIYAY
+348 GVVAESATDIIYAY

-477 SMYFGKCSEALE
+477 SMYFEKCSEALE

-563 YVLNPYDYVKPAQL
+563 YVLNPYDYVKPVQL
-577 TTDVGK
+577 TNDVGK
-583 EVVSS
+583 EVISS

-613 IHVSISS
+613 LHVSISS
-620 GSVVSTEFQVT
+620 GSVLSTEFQVT

-649 LTQPRTVGNTYTVT
+649 LAQPRTVGNTYTVT
-663 LATAQSAASGQ
+663 LSTAQSGASGQ

>member
-1 MSTTITNL
+1 MSDITANVVVSMPSQL
-9 PETSKVNGSDYLVLD
+9 FTMARSFKAVANGKIYIGKIDTDPVNPENQIQVYVENEDGSHVPVAQPIIINAAGYPVYNGQIAKFV
-24 QPDKTVKSTVSNFLT
+24 
-39 DTGVVLATQLKDTNG
+39 
-54 ADLIQS
+54 
-60 SNGNTVQ
+60 TVQ
-67 EELNNNLLNDREQWR
+67 GHSMAVYDAYGAQQFYFPNVLKYDPDQFSVWAKNHFRPNFYFKSDI
-82 RSLAEAGLTLVD
+82 
-94 GSFEEGATV
+94 SF
-103 GSVTD
+103 
-108 AVWHIAGGQCYT
+108 
-120 WDGALPKTVPADSTP
+120 
-135 ESSGGVGGRKWV
+135 SSGGHIDDERYAVLYDNDPDGNMYFYAMKDIVEGGYDVDAGSHPDDNWICVG
-147 SVGDA
+147 
-152 SLKTMLYGWQGYS
+152 L
-165 FIDGGNLSLYKKK
+165 
-178 GIFGDSGAIQ
+178 
-188 DKYEVIKYSDGFWY
+188 
-202 KYNNSLPFSYGSA
+202 
-215 PDSTWTNVGKLNG
+215 LNG
-228 FDENTPENFGAV
+228 FNLNTPENFGAKPY
-240 VNNSTYD
+240 SESD
-247 CLDAINK
+247 CLNAIN
-254 AMATGFLRLTAGATY
+254 MAIKTGFIELTPGCTY

-279 NLVMETN
+279 YLVMETN

-362 NATEVGIVLLGS
+362 NATELGIVLLGS

-477 SMYFGKCSEALE
+477 SMYFEKCSEALE

-519 GTGILQRATASE
+519 GTGILQRATTSE

-563 YVLNPYDYVKPAQL
+563 YVLNPYDYVKPVQL
-577 TTDVGK
+577 TNDVGK
-583 EVVSS
+583 DVISS
-588 SSMLNFKDFS
+588 SAMLNFKDFS
-598 NTPSIP
+598 NTPNIP
-604 FVYTGGEIA
+604 FFYTGGDLDIN
-613 IHVSISS
+613 ISISD
-620 GSVVSTEFQVT
+620 GSIIGLGIQVQ
-631 SDSGIEYITC
+631 SEDGIEYITC
-641 TGSPFQFN
+641 TSSPFSAK
-649 LTQPRTVGNTYTVT
+649 LTKRRNAYSVYWVSMGTPVQE
-663 LATAQSAASGQ
+663 ATGM
-674 GAIHILKQKPS
+674 GAIIITKQKTS